1 MTLAKSTGR
10 GRGRAIH
17 EISSTGFRARPLG
30 EPIRGPDRGGRQH
43 RVSLRRL
50 LPGDGGRVYALGYLA
65 SYTDPSLDSVEREVT
80 RADAVTTIVK
90 AVDEY
95 LSAAILL
102 LFALDLYELF
112 IDRID
117 AAEDSEAAS
126 ACS

>member
-1 MTLAKSTGR
+1 MRKVPEGVGVERFTKSLALVFER
-10 GRGRAIH
+10 V
-17 EISSTGFRARPLG
+17 LWG

-43 RVSLRRL
+43 RSSLRRL

-80 RADAVTTIVK
+80 RADAITTIVK

-95 LSAAILL
+95 LIAAILL
-102 LFALDLYELF
+102 LFALGLYELF

-117 AAEDSEAAS
+117 AAED
-126 ACS
+126 